1 MDAPRNRRVPR
12 FPRVSVA
19 HANSSSLVR
28 AHSFLTGGTATEQGW
43 HRCRRRRDRVGIAS
57 REAPYS
63 LSIIVDLGRE
73 LLGLL
78 GPVHSYETSLPSL
91 TTSLIINCISARLNC
106 NGTFQCRSINESANP
121 RSRSS
126 DESGR
131 GRAAR
136 GVSSWLWFRGL
147 CFSVAAW
154 CKEAPDGGSFS
165 CFSRESP
172 PRARRDRRPDLC
184 DGFCRSAGLRPPEF
198 HFGHFVSRA
207 WRLLGGHQ
215 KKSEVFASLRKR
227 VRSFFNSAF
236 WNKILH
242 PPDGP

>member
-1 MDAPRNRRVPR
+1 MPSFVLQ
-12 FPRVSVA
+12 VY
-19 HANSSSLVR
+19 HAGP
-28 AHSFLTGGTATEQGW
+28 AGW

-63 LSIIVDLGRE
+63 LSIIIDLGLE

-78 GPVHSYETSLPSL
+78 SPVHSYETSLPSL

-106 NGTFQCRSINESANP
+106 NGTFQCRSINERANP

-126 DESGR
+126 DESRRGSRSSGCLVVVLVSWFVLLGR
-131 GRAAR
+131 CVVRRSTGRQ
-136 GVSSWLWFRGL
+136 L
-147 CFSVAAW
+147 
-154 CKEAPDGGSFS
+154 FS

-198 HFGHFVSRA
+198 HFGHFASCA
-207 WRLLGGHQ
+207 WRLLG
-215 KKSEVFASLRKR
+215 
-227 VRSFFNSAF
+227 
-236 WNKILH
+236 
-242 PPDGP
+242 

>member
-1 MDAPRNRRVPR
+1 MPR

-63 LSIIVDLGRE
+63 LSITIDLGRE

-126 DESGR
+126 DELGR

-172 PRARRDRRPDLC
+172 PPARVAIVGLICAMASAALPASDRRNSTSVISCLARGGC
-184 DGFCRSAGLRPPEF
+184 WVVIKKKVRFLLRCASA
-198 HFGHFVSRA
+198 
-207 WRLLGGHQ
+207 
-215 KKSEVFASLRKR
+215 
-227 VRSFFNSAF
+227 
-236 WNKILH
+236 
-242 PPDGP
+242 

>member
-1 MDAPRNRRVPR
+1 M
-12 FPRVSVA
+12 SVA

-63 LSIIVDLGRE
+63 LSIIIDLGRE

-215 KKSEVFASLRKR
+215 KKK
-227 VRSFFNSAF
+227 
-236 WNKILH
+236 
-242 PPDGP
+242 

>member
-91 TTSLIINCISARLNC
+91 TTSLIIKLYFRTTELQWHFSVPLDQRERQSPKSVVGRVGA
-106 NGTFQCRSINESANP
+106 G
-121 RSRSS
+121 SRSS
-126 DESGR
+126 GCLVVVVVSWFVLLGR
-131 GRAAR
+131 CVVQRGTGRR
-136 GVSSWLWFRGL
+136 LFFVFQ
-147 CFSVAAW
+147 
-154 CKEAPDGGSFS
+154 
-165 CFSRESP
+165 SRVTS
-172 PRARRDRRPDLC
+172 PRAS
-184 DGFCRSAGLRPPEF
+184 RS
-198 HFGHFVSRA
+198 
-207 WRLLGGHQ
+207 
-215 KKSEVFASLRKR
+215 
-227 VRSFFNSAF
+227 SA
-236 WNKILH
+236 
-242 PPDGP
+242 

>member
-1 MDAPRNRRVPR
+1 MPLREA
-12 FPRVSVA
+12 
-19 HANSSSLVR
+19 SSSL
-28 AHSFLTGGTATEQGW
+28 
-43 HRCRRRRDRVGIAS
+43 
-57 REAPYS
+57 
-63 LSIIVDLGRE
+63 SIDLDLDHE

-172 PRARRDRRPDLC
+172 PRAHPDRRLGWC
-184 DGFCRSAGLRPPEF
+184 DGVRRAAGLRSLRF
-198 HFGHFVSRA
+198 HFGHSRLA
-207 WRLLGGHQ
+207 PGGCRVAPN
-215 KKSEVFASLRKR
+215 KKKWVFLT
-227 VRSFFNSAF
+227 
-236 WNKILH
+236 
-242 PPDGP
+242 

>member
-1 MDAPRNRRVPR
+1 MDAPRNRRVPP

-63 LSIIVDLGRE
+63 LSIIIDLGRE

-78 GPVHSYETSLPSL
+78 GPEHSYETSLPSL

-126 DESGR
+126 EESGR
-131 GRAAR
+131 GSRSSGCLVVVVVSWFVLLGRCVVQRGTGRRFFFRVSVASHLPARVAIVGLVCAMASVALPVSDRRNSTSVISRLAR
-136 GVSSWLWFRGL
+136 GGCWV
-147 CFSVAAW
+147 VM
-154 CKEAPDGGSFS
+154 
-165 CFSRESP
+165 
-172 PRARRDRRPDLC
+172 
-184 DGFCRSAGLRPPEF
+184 
-198 HFGHFVSRA
+198 
-207 WRLLGGHQ
+207 
-215 KKSEVFASLRKR
+215 KKK
-227 VRSFFNSAF
+227 
-236 WNKILH
+236 
-242 PPDGP
+242 

>member
-12 FPRVSVA
+12 FPHVSVA

-28 AHSFLTGGTATEQGW
+28 AHSSLTGGTATEQGW

-63 LSIIVDLGRE
+63 LSIIIDLGRE

-78 GPVHSYETSLPSL
+78 GPEHSYETSLPSL

-106 NGTFQCRSINESANP
+106 TGTSQCRSINEPANP

-131 GRAAR
+131 GSRDS
-136 GVSSWLWFRGL
+136 GCLVVVVVSWFVLLGCCCVVQRSTGRRL
-147 CFSVAAW
+147 FFV
-154 CKEAPDGGSFS
+154 FQ
-165 CFSRESP
+165 SRVTS
-172 PRARRDRRPDLC
+172 PRAS
-184 DGFCRSAGLRPPEF
+184 RS
-198 HFGHFVSRA
+198 
-207 WRLLGGHQ
+207 
-215 KKSEVFASLRKR
+215 
-227 VRSFFNSAF
+227 SA
-236 WNKILH
+236 
-242 PPDGP
+242 

>member
-1 MDAPRNRRVPR
+1 MRVRLSAGWPEVEMAVMWAALPRSGPCARLGDHKMGGVMHPTSIFAQTPRLVP
-12 FPRVSVA
+12 
-19 HANSSSLVR
+19 
-28 AHSFLTGGTATEQGW
+28 
-43 HRCRRRRDRVGIAS
+43 
-57 REAPYS
+57 
-63 LSIIVDLGRE
+63 
-73 LLGLL
+73 GLL

-198 HFGHFVSRA
+198 HFGQFRVSRVA
-207 WRLLGGHQ
+207 AVGWSSKKKVRFLLRC
-215 KKSEVFASLRKR
+215 AS
-227 VRSFFNSAF
+227 A
-236 WNKILH
+236 
-242 PPDGP
+242 